1 MKSLTVFI
9 ITFLSLPF
17 LFAQNHYDNN
27 WIFSGGNGAVQGN
40 FSAGEPVVSEVGITI
55 EFEGASAQIPDED
68 GNLQFYTNGCAIY
81 NSSHELMEKGG
92 DLNPGWSYDN
102 VCTLPSRG
110 YPAVHQSTMILPWP
124 KRPSK
129 YLFIHRP
136 QHWHE
141 QTVDGQFSDNLE
153 KLYTAVDM
161 IANEGRRLV
170 TAKNIVFDTVRVEPT
185 LYFNRH
191 ANGEDWWMLSPH
203 LNISTYPIFLID
215 SIGIHRRDTF
225 EMGIPDNGWPRGG
238 DQGLFNPAGDQFYRY
253 NSRDGIQLFD
263 FDRET
268 GALSNFR
275 RVEMDI
281 FDQPTGNNTLG
292 GMGVSPQG

>member
-27 WIFSGGNGAVQGN
+27 WIFSGGNGAVQGD

-110 YPAVHQSTMILPWP
+110 YPAV
-124 KRPSK
+124 
-129 YLFIHRP
+129 
-136 QHWHE
+136 
-141 QTVDGQFSDNLE
+141 D
-153 KLYTAVDM
+153 
-161 IANEGRRLV
+161 
-170 TAKNIVFDTVRVEPT
+170 
-185 LYFNRH
+185 
-191 ANGEDWWMLSPH
+191 
-203 LNISTYPIFLID
+203 
-215 SIGIHRRDTF
+215 
-225 EMGIPDNGWPRGG
+225 
-238 DQGLFNPAGDQFYRY
+238 
-253 NSRDGIQLFD
+253 
-263 FDRET
+263 
-268 GALSNFR
+268 
-275 RVEMDI
+275 
-281 FDQPTGNNTLG
+281 
-292 GMGVSPQG
+292 